1 MRIKIIFSFLLLSLS
16 FFSCNN
22 NTNEV
27 SRFYDDGRA
36 KPIIA
41 ISSVVDSTSYELPWS
56 LSEELTHLIKSDL
69 SKHKNI
75 FLASSDDVDA
85 SITNTDNPFS
95 TDIGWMKDK
104 FDNNEFVVFLELIKH
119 NEEARPNATN
129 LDMSMRLRIV
139 DVKSKKPK
147 IILQE
152 CINDKYYISIGS
164 IKTDYQSTHWGSS
177 EYIDSRMALAHT
189 QLANEISKRIYDYI
203 ELSKSR

>member
-147 IILQE
+147 IIRSEERRVGKE
-152 CINDKYYISIGS
+152 CR
-164 IKTDYQSTHWGSS
+164 
-177 EYIDSRMALAHT
+177 SRWSPYH
-189 QLANEISKRIYDYI
+189 
-203 ELSKSR
+203 